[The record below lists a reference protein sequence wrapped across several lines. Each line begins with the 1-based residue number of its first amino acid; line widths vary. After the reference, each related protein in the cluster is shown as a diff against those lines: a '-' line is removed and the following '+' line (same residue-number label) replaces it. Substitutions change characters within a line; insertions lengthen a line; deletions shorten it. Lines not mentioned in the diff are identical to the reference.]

1 MQYRTSWGDTV
12 SEWELEEQFED
23 MLNDVYPMIEI
34 VGMYFESGTALKE
47 LDPIAFREA
56 FLDYINSQVE
66 DGELEEI

>member
-1 MQYRTSWGDTV
+1 MQYKTSWGDTV

-34 VGMYFESGTALKE
+34 VGMYFEPGAALKE
-47 LDPIAFREA
+47 LDPIAYRES